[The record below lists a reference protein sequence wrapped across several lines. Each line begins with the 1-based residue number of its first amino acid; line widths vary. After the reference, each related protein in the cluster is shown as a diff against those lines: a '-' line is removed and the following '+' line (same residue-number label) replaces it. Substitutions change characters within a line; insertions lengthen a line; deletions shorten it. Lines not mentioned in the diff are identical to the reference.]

1 MKQVLAKYG
10 VEGSFHDI
18 QFKKDREEKAL
29 YFDLLLPYSVTED
42 TASQIMGEL
51 KTLVK
56 EEKGINCVVELDR
69 PIVDTA
75 KED

>member
-1 MKQVLAKYG
+1 MFRG
-10 VEGSFHDI
+10 
-18 QFKKDREEKAL
+18 EKAL

-56 EEKGINCVVELDR
+56 EEKGIKYVMELDR